1 MELEFVILDD
11 NKKYCIINEIIY
23 NNIKYL
29 YLTNIEN
36 IDDFT
41 IRKEINNEFVGLDN
55 EEEFNKVVDIF
66 IKKIT
71 DNSEI

>member
-41 IRKEINNEFVGLDN
+41 IRKEMNNEFVGLDN
-55 EEEFNKVVDIF
+55 EEEFDKVVDIF
-66 IKKIT
+66 IKKIA